1 MAFLIDATMKAY
13 ECRGVT
19 TGTSKKGNTYKS
31 IRVESQD
38 GRTAEISCTDSSLF
52 AAVDALR
59 KASVYNFDVRAVAGR
74 ERSYL
79 SLLAAPLLVADDTEI
94 GY

>member
-1 MAFLIDATMKAY
+1 MAFLIDATMKGY
-13 ECRGVT
+13 ECRGVES
-19 TGTSKKGNTYKS
+19 GVSKKGNPFRS

-38 GRTAEISCTDSSLF
+38 GRTAEISCTNSTLF
-52 AAVDALR
+52 GAVDGLR

-79 SLLAAPLLVADDTEI
+79 SLLAAPTIVSEPVEF
-94 GY
+94 